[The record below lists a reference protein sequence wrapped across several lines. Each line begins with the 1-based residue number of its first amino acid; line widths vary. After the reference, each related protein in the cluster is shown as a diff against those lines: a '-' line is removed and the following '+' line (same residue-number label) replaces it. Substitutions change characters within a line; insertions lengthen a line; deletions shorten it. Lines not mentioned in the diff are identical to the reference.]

1 MANGVG
7 HRDHGQPEGERDP
20 EDPNAE
26 VRNRGAQERA
36 PAAGEHQPERADR
49 FCRQSICHLASSE
62 SVVLP
67 RTMPVGPK
75 KRKPPATLG
84 RGGSRYS
91 FLGPA
96 CFRGGKITMREEAE
110 AITAS

>member
-1 MANGVG
+1 MAKGID
-7 HRDHGQPEGERDP
+7 HRDHGHPEGEGDA

-26 VRNRGAQERA
+26 LWKAGAQERA
-36 PAAGEHQPERADR
+36 PAAGEHQPERAER
-49 FCRQSICHLASSE
+49 FCHQSICHISSRD

-75 KRKPPATLG
+75 KRKPPAAPG

-91 FLGPA
+91 FRLTVWLP
-96 CFRGGKITMREEAE
+96 
-110 AITAS
+110 TAD